1 MTVQFDD
8 ESLNAPNFRRTSLR
22 GRGAALQLRAQQQQ
36 APLQPVLLDKTPE
49 ADFSQEAMDEREYIT
64 RRIEGQQLQ
73 VALVKQS
80 RPMEF
85 VPGTSKD
92 PNVIRA
98 VQNRFDKEVEDLINA
113 SQERVRQRNLQD
125 FPILQDYL
133 AEARKAG
140 QIISEKD
147 VENVV
152 SWGQLNAAVDLY
164 VKAADAG
171 DAVTMN
177 NIVATLSNQ
186 DTGNLEMAMIFPTLL
201 EERLSAV
208 ASQALADPN
217 IVDKA
222 LAGLGTIAYNA
233 FNVLFYPASKFNEAQ
248 RATEYYQENER
259 PGGVQGFLQGATQYL
274 PYMAQLSAVLPTA
287 VFNEESTRRTATPGS
302 FNPNYLTQLVE
313 VGGYS
318 QREVNLAT
326 EIARRFAVGDPDPIV
341 SVWNEQGDM
350 LDPEVAG
357 FFYNLMSN
365 AENDDTRRVQDL
377 MRQIQ
382 SVDMGNNGAMR
393 LGASDPNLE
402 YNPDRAT
409 KWFEYTKGAADI
421 SMQVAS
427 DPLMFLGPAVRA
439 AQFAKW
445 QIGRLMPGAEKA
457 VDVLKPRTIRG
468 VTVHTRASRYFDN
481 LVKDLNELDGLEE
494 AAKAATGKKQATL
507 RKRATLARQ
516 RMSGRYNNIP
526 EDLLETFR
534 TSVPK
539 NEQGQRTL
547 EGLAQFIDSANVAWE
562 TAANKVA
569 REVVAEGATDL
580 ASRFVT
586 TELLETK
593 AFQKFIADNPTIAGQ
608 MASRSQRRNLL
619 IPQMGIIGGIRS
631 RAINKIVVNS
641 LPFGHATRIIDDFF
655 GSAQTPQEIAD
666 VIEGRFVELARAKQP
681 LTPSGIY
688 DRFTRTFTSL
698 PNDVVISIDTASSA
712 KDFYRYTRQFLDKGT
727 AAFLT
732 DAYRTASPAARRALV
747 ISVVRSSFAARGV
760 VLKPSQLDEMISR
773 PTGAPVGPE
782 EARISGIN
790 PGEAF
795 EAVIDGPMPS
805 DRLGIFREQK
815 AAMAR
820 ATTPTGEQPRLIPS
834 VLPEGAEVAA
844 TPRAVIAGIK
854 NEMDL
859 VRSAQTV
866 DDFVEAQPEFK
877 RLYGELETLTLKK
890 GDALEIQAINQRFTE
905 WYATA
910 TSRYW
915 QLKKIADIEDSIKE
929 IEDALPAFRQT
940 ASGPDWIM
948 ADDVFEQEVLREMD
962 EVRRLLDEDLQFAVG
977 DYEIVD
983 IRQLIGLI
991 TTQSGKGLNLPPQ
1004 WMNVYE
1010 RSGEIPFWWVERAWN
1025 ANIGQSKASN
1035 ILRQWIRTGKTELRD
1050 VDEVELNFGLA
1061 ELRDEAYPYVNMR
1074 GKETKTKVLRL
1085 PWKAERSEDAVRAR
1099 AEALVEDSWFNQAAP
1114 QFDLMYNSLLQL
1126 RDDYADAVAGLTD
1139 DAIRQEATERVI
1151 GTLPMRSNPIDP
1163 LAAVSDDIA
1172 RVQSNRPWSPS
1183 RDRFGVEHA
1192 MHQYQ
1197 IAENI
1202 RIPSAKELDDIRQ
1215 NALARRLGKV
1225 NNGIGRIVDYWSWG
1239 TLFGPRF
1246 SMRNAIEELGVY
1258 FLTGGRFMDLYR
1270 GRKADTAMREITPT
1284 WQVKKI
1290 DGKLELVP
1298 RSELGMVA
1306 SRMRRLGTK
1315 LQARR
1320 EHANQE
1326 WFADI
1331 ILPNVDQDRLL
1342 EATIAFQAGDVNAYS
1357 DLLTE
1362 TIIQLDRGVG
1372 LTALSPREKR
1382 ALTALARSN
1391 HGLALMDDVAAGG
1404 SAILSG
1410 RYPQLARTAID
1421 LDMVEPGVVEAVM
1434 GRIPMAGPALKWGEY
1449 GAISPR
1455 ATTPQGRMFGNW
1467 WWFRGLQAVVDG
1479 DGPIGKL
1486 AVLHLGDPKKAKEA
1500 IFDAIK
1506 TDTTWG
1512 YKETWTRLAN
1522 ASDDDIREF
1531 ANSYYQVALRLFQKK
1546 NGDINWDLRKKF
1558 IDKDADGNTIVMWR
1572 KTRNPDGTPIPGIG
1586 NDEYMLRVNS
1596 RYLAGLKEDDVPEVI
1611 LGRELAAAQQPIP
1624 VVGSIDGLFS
1634 LMDNIVDGGYGWM
1647 GRQNARISRGPLFK
1661 ANYFN
1666 MVKQMQPF
1674 EDDLVKA
1681 IAGGAE
1687 ATPQHRKL
1695 AEMLTDSISM
1705 DSAYN
1710 MTMAYLD
1717 NPANR
1722 SALAWR
1728 ARNVAR
1734 YYRATEDFYRRAG
1747 RIAKFYPDA
1756 YYRAA
1761 LTYSLLDTTG
1771 FVYTDD
1777 EGNKYF
1783 AYPGNEIVQDVIA
1796 NVANPFFGL
1805 PFMGTQRVDPFF
1817 LGGKVLGL
1825 SPSLDPKMAFPS
1837 MMGPLTVP
1845 MVAVFDMFPNLLG
1858 LKAALLGPY
1867 AATGAGTLWDDVKN
1881 AALPAGAKRLF
1892 AVLDEEELD
1901 TILGQ
1906 AAVDTVKIM
1915 VAEGI
1920 IEANGDSVSDFMQ
1933 SDAYKEAQSI
1943 SVGLVFTKAIMG
1955 WLAPG
1960 APQVYDNN
1968 VSNVAR
1974 RMGITSMDSAF
1985 RKILEARVAA
1995 GDEDAWN
2002 TATSMWY
2009 AAKIPGSPASKQ
2021 YSPWNSIM
2029 PFTIGGTKQAD
2040 TIAAGAGV
2048 QPYDTVYEWFERG
2061 EGKRLSKLKGG
2072 PDAVG
2077 WLAPRE
2083 GEFTWQA
2090 WNLVKNVRG
2099 YRVSKTTEEGL
2110 EDIFSAEGKYKEME
2124 IRRYYNGE
2132 IEKLNPNIPEQM
2144 ERIKQLNK
2152 EKDYLL
2158 IDNERRNP
2166 YWSKVKV
2173 DERAEDN
2180 QAILRSRLTSM
2191 ETLLDSMQR
2200 EGIKIEGAALH
2211 IQNAITIW
2219 RTFSPMINGLGRSR
2233 TDLAA
2238 KAALRAQM
2246 EAALLEEANQS
2257 LNAENFINGVINPLN
2272 YGSLRDPYELE
2283 Q

>member
-1 MTVQFDD
+1 MTVQPSD
-8 ESLNAPNFRRTSLR
+8 ESLSAPNFRRTSLR

-36 APLQPVLLDKTPE
+36 EPLKPVLIGRTPE
-49 ADFSQEAMDEREYIT
+49 ADFSQEAMEAREYVT
-64 RRIEGQQLQ
+64 RRVEGQDLR
-73 VALVKQS
+73 VALEKQA

-85 VPGTSKD
+85 VPGTSRE
-92 PNVIRA
+92 PEVIRA
-98 VQNRFDKEVEDLINA
+98 VQNRFDKEVADLIAA
-113 SQERVRQRNLQD
+113 SQERVRQRNLAD
-125 FPILQDYL
+125 FPILQEYL
-133 AEARKAG
+133 TNARNAG
-140 QIISEKD
+140 QPISERD

-171 DAVTMN
+171 DALTMN
-177 NIVATLSNQ
+177 NIVATLSDQ
-186 DTGNLEMAMIFPTLL
+186 DTGNLEMATMFPTLV
-201 EERLSAV
+201 EERLAAV

-222 LAGLGTIAYNA
+222 LGGLGTIASSA
-233 FNVLFYPASKFNEAQ
+233 FNVLFYAGSKVAEAN
-248 RATEYYQENER
+248 RAIGYYQEQNELSGAER
-259 PGGVQGFLQGATQYL
+259 FFGGGLAGLFSEQ
-274 PYMAQLSAVLPTA
+274 TA
-287 VFNEESTRRTATPGS
+287 KKVGTPGN
-302 FNPNYLTQLVE
+302 FNPNYLSQLVTA
-313 VGGYS
+313 GGYS

-326 EIARRFAVGDPDPIV
+326 EIARRFAVGEDDPII

-350 LDPEVAG
+350 LDPEVAE

-365 AENDDTRRVQDL
+365 ADNDDTRRIQDL
-377 MRQIQ
+377 MRQVQ
-382 SVDMGNNGAMR
+382 SVDVGNNGAMA
-393 LGASDPNLE
+393 LGAADPNLE
-402 YNPDRAT
+402 YNPERAT
-409 KWFEYTKGAADI
+409 KWFEYTKGALDI
-421 SMQVAS
+421 TTQVAT
-427 DPLMFLGPAVRA
+427 DPLMYLGPVVRA
-439 AQFAKW
+439 AQVAKW
-445 QIGRLMPGAEKA
+445 QLGRLAPGKERA
-457 VDVLKPRTIRG
+457 VDVLAPRTVGG
-468 VTVHTRASRYFDN
+468 VTIHTRASRYFDSF
-481 LVKDLNELDGLEE
+481 VKDLNQLDGLED

-507 RKRATLARQ
+507 RKRAALLRQ

-526 EDLLETFR
+526 DDLFETFR
-534 TSVPK
+534 ASIPK
-539 NEQGQRTL
+539 NEQGERTL
-547 EGLAQFIDSANVAWE
+547 EGLARFIDSANDSW
-562 TAANKVA
+562 TIAANKVTG
-569 REVVAEGATDL
+569 EVTAQGALDL
-580 ASRFVT
+580 ASRRLLN
-586 TELLETK
+586 ELSDTDNPAYSQFLK
-593 AFQKFIADNPTIAGQ
+593 DNPTIAGQ
-608 MASRSQRRNLL
+608 LASRTQRRNLL
-619 IPQMGIIGGIRS
+619 IPQMGIAGRVRS
-631 RAINKIVVNS
+631 QAINRIVVNS
-641 LPFGHATRIIDDFF
+641 LPFGHATKIIDDFF

-681 LTPSGIY
+681 LTPAGIY

-698 PNDVVISIDTASSA
+698 ANNVELSISTSASA
-712 KDFYRYTRQFLDKGT
+712 KDFYRYTRNFLDKST

-747 ISVVRSSFAARGV
+747 ISVVRSSFASRGV

-805 DRLGIFREQK
+805 DRLGVFREQK

-820 ATTPTGEQPRLIPS
+820 ATTPVGEQQRLVPS
-834 VLPEGAEVAA
+834 VLPDGAEIVS
-844 TPRAVIAGIK
+844 TPRDIAAGIK
-854 NEMDL
+854 SEIDL
-859 VRSAQTV
+859 VRSAETV
-866 DDFVEAQPEFK
+866 DDFVEKQPGFDE
-877 RLYGELETLTLKK
+877 LYKELETLTLQK

-905 WYATA
+905 WYATQ

-915 QLKKIADIEDSIKE
+915 QLKKIADIEDSIKA
-929 IEDALPAFRQT
+929 IEDDLPPFRQT

-977 DYEIVD
+977 DFEIVD
-983 IRQLIGLI
+983 IRQLIGLM

-1004 WMNVYE
+1004 WMSIYE

-1035 ILRQWIRTGKTELRD
+1035 ILRQWLRTGKTEIRD

-1061 ELRDEAYPYVNMR
+1061 ELRDEAYPYVNVR

-1085 PWKAERSEDAVRAR
+1085 PWKAERSEDAIRAR
-1099 AEALVEDSWFNQAAP
+1099 AEALVEDSWFNQAGP
-1114 QFDLMYNSLLQL
+1114 QFDSMYENLLRL
-1126 RDDYADAVAGLTD
+1126 RDEYADAVGGLSD
-1139 DAIRQEATERVI
+1139 DVIRQEATERVL
-1151 GTLPMRSNPIDP
+1151 GVLPMRANPIDP
-1163 LAAVSDDIA
+1163 LVAVGDDIA
-1172 RVQSNRPWSPS
+1172 RAQTNRPWSPS

-1197 IAENI
+1197 IADSI
-1202 RIPSAKELDDIRQ
+1202 RIPSAKELDEIRQ
-1215 NALARRLGKV
+1215 NALSRRLGKV
-1225 NNGIGRIVDYWSWG
+1225 NNGIGRIVDYWSWA

-1246 SMRNAIEELGVY
+1246 SMRNAIEEIGIY

-1284 WQVKKI
+1284 WQVKRI
-1290 DGKLELVP
+1290 DGKLELVA

-1306 SRMRRLGTK
+1306 SRTRKMGTK
-1315 LQARR
+1315 LQQMR

-1326 WFADI
+1326 WLADI
-1331 ILPNVDQDRLL
+1331 VLPNVDQDRLL
-1342 EATIAFQAGDVNAYS
+1342 EATIAFQAGDTNAYN
-1357 DLLTE
+1357 DLLIE
-1362 TIIQLDRGVG
+1362 TIIKLDRGVN

-1382 ALTALARSN
+1382 ALTSLAKSN
-1391 HGLALMDDVAAGG
+1391 HGLTVMDDVAAGG

-1421 LDMVEPGVVEAVM
+1421 LEVVEPGVVESVM
-1434 GRIPMAGPALKWGEY
+1434 GRIPMAGPALRWGEY

-1455 ATTPQGRMFGNW
+1455 AVTPEGRMFGNW

-1500 IFDAIK
+1500 IFNAVKD
-1506 TDTTWG
+1506 DTTWG
-1512 YKETWTRLAN
+1512 YKENWTRLAN

-1531 ANSYYQVALRLFQKK
+1531 ANSYYEVALRLFQKK

-1586 NDEYMLRVNS
+1586 DGEYMLRVNS
-1596 RYLAGLKEDDVPEVI
+1596 RYLASLKEDDVPEVI
-1611 LGRELAAAQQPIP
+1611 LGRAIGKQEPIP
-1624 VVGSIDGLFS
+1624 TAGTIDALFS
-1634 LMDNIVDGGYGWM
+1634 LLDNIVDGGYGWM
-1647 GRQNARISRGPLFK
+1647 GRQNARISRGPIFK

-1674 EDDLVKA
+1674 EDDVAKA
-1681 IAGGAE
+1681 IAGGGEVSA
-1687 ATPQHRKL
+1687 QHRKL

-1845 MVAVFDMFPNLLG
+1845 LVAVFDMFPNLLG

-1867 AATGAGTLWDDVKN
+1867 AATGSGTLWDDIKN

-1892 AVLDEEELD
+1892 AVLDEEELE

-1943 SVGLVFTKAIMG
+1943 SVGLVFTKAVMG

-1968 VSNVAR
+1968 VSNIAR

-2009 AAKIPGSPASKQ
+2009 AAKIPGSKASTQ

-2061 EGKRLSKLKGG
+2061 EGKRLSGLKGG

-2099 YRVSKTTEEGL
+2099 YRVSKTTEQGL

-2124 IRRYYNGE
+2124 IRRYYGGE
-2132 IEKLNPNIPEQM
+2132 IEKLDPNVPEQM

-2152 EKDYLL
+2152 EKDFLL
-2158 IDNERRNP
+2158 VDNERKNP

-2191 ETLLDSMQR
+2191 ETLLGSMEE
-2200 EGIKIEGAALH
+2200 EGIKIEGAAMH

-2246 EAALLEEANQS
+2246 EAALLEEASQS
-2257 LNAENFINGVINPLN
+2257 VNAENFINGVINPLN